1 MSAYRF
7 RAGQTVTV
15 MPSRGQPV
23 PKGSFKIVRLL
34 PEDRGI
40 RHYRIKS
47 VMDGHERVVTEG
59 EIG

>member
-1 MSAYRF
+1 
-7 RAGQTVTV
+7 

>member
-1 MSAYRF
+1 MGAYRF
-7 RAGQTVTV
+7 HTGQTVAV
-15 MPSRGQPV
+15 MPSRGQATPR
-23 PKGSFKIVRLL
+23 GSFKIVRLL

-47 VMDGHERVVTEG
+47 VIDGHERVVTEG